1 MMSTDN
7 TENKGTDNSTHKKD
21 KKKQTPWWQFLTG
34 RCKCHRGHDGTTSE
48 ATREKILIAA
58 FAEMHRV
65 GFQAASI
72 QNILKSTGLTKGA
85 LYHHFPNKNA
95 LGYAVIDEIISESVR
110 EVWIDKLSDCQDP
123 ILTLQHIIMEAGD
136 RFTMEDIELGCPL
149 NNLSQEMSTID
160 ENFRTRLDEIYT
172 NWRASIVETLDKGK
186 EHNYVANSL
195 DTKQFAT
202 VFVATLEGCIGMAKS
217 AQDMSLLMDC
227 GLGLIDILN
236 TLRPKGWQQA
246 SNTKE
251 KTND

>member
-1 MMSTDN
+1 MSTDD
-7 TENKGTDNSTHKKD
+7 TKNKDND
-21 KKKQTPWWQFLTG
+21 TPWWQFLTS
-34 RCKCHRGHDGTTSE
+34 RCKCHHRSDSTPPE
-48 ATREKILIAA
+48 ETREKILIAA
-58 FAEMHRV
+58 FSEMHRV

-110 EVWIDKLSDCQDP
+110 EVWIDKLSDCEDP
-123 ILTLQHIIMEAGD
+123 ILTLQRIIMDAGD

-172 NWRASIVETLDKGK
+172 NWRVSIVETLDKGK
-186 EHNYVANSL
+186 ENNTVATSL

-227 GLGLIDILN
+227 GHGLIDILN
-236 TLRPKGWQQA
+236 TLRPKDWQQPQQHP
-246 SNTKE
+246 SNTKDNTKE